1 MLRIGIIGAGF
12 GTTGLLPAFTGIPGC
27 EVVGVSTKRE
37 QWQAFLA
44 RTDLDAVAIA
54 VPPRAQYEIAKT
66 AIARGLHVFAEKPLA
81 STLEEAKELRVLAN
95 QKGIVHGIDL
105 MFPDI
110 NAWETVRALLESK
123 KYGALKHVYSRW
135 EWLSGDL
142 RYGKDT
148 WRTDVKEGGGALAF
162 YFSHELYAIE
172 RFAGKIREVKGTL
185 AYAPLSKNGGEVGA
199 DMRFSFENGATGE
212 ARISCNSPETTRHE
226 FIFTCEQ
233 AVIELK
239 NQNAIVDGFTV
250 TISGPHGSDI
260 VPVTPDTDFPGEDER
275 VKIVRKLA
283 RRFVAACADTAAMH
297 PTFEDGVRAQEI
309 VEQIRSSSVRY

>member
-12 GTTGLLPAFTGIPGC
+12 GTTGLLPAFTGIPQC
-27 EVVGVSTKRE
+27 EVVGVCTKRDE
-37 QWQAFLA
+37 WQAFLE

-54 VPPRAQYEIAKT
+54 VPPRAQYDIAKA

-81 STLEEAKELRVLAN
+81 SNLDEAQELLALAN
-95 QKGIVHGIDL
+95 QKGVVHGIDL

-110 NAWETVRALLESK
+110 IAWETVRALLEK
-123 KYGALKHVYSRW
+123 KTYGALRHLSCSW

-148 WRTDVKEGGGALAF
+148 WRTNVKEGGGALAF

-172 RFAGKIREVKGTL
+172 RFAGKIQDVKGTL
-185 AYAPLSKNGGEVGA
+185 AYALLSKNGGEVGA
-199 DMRFSFENGATGE
+199 DVTFTFENGATGE
-212 ARISCNSPETTRHE
+212 AHISCNSPESIRHE
-226 FIFTCEQ
+226 FIFTCEN

-239 NQNAIVDGFTV
+239 SANAIVDGFTV
-250 TISGPHGSDI
+250 TVTGPEGKELI
-260 VPVTPDTDFPGEDER
+260 PVVADTGLPGEDER

-283 RRFVAACADTAAMH
+283 HRFVAACAGTSTMY
-297 PTFEDGVRAQEI
+297 PTFEDGVRAQELI
-309 VEQIRSSSVRY
+309 EALRTETMK